1 MTQPHWKMAVD
12 VTRCIGCHACSA
24 ACKVEND
31 IPPLGS
37 FRTKVYCC
45 DEGGYPQ
52 VKAISCRPCAC
63 KCEDAPCVAACRTEA
78 LPGDS
83 MPRYVPIPSH
93 QDLPA
98 AWASSM
104 AGRPRQRG
112 AALAERT
119 RHTHPPKS
127 KTTSTSRSSVV
138 GQSVRRKRRR
148 LQYQCNSAD
157 PTITAPRQ
165 AGAVR
170 YDLLDPARVNDDALF
185 VKRVKGTIFSV
196 GIVHGQFDTLVVAVI
211 MYRCLN
217 NSSIFSPTETSG
229 SSRAP
234 HHECALPRYYPT
246 STMRR

>member
-37 FRTKVYCC
+37 FRTKVCCC

-104 AGRPRQRG
+104 AGGPRQRG

-127 KTTSTSRSSVV
+127 KTTSTSPIICGGTKRTAEEAPATISMQFCRPNHHRSSAC
-138 GQSVRRKRRR
+138 RR
-148 LQYQCNSAD
+148 
-157 PTITAPRQ
+157 
-165 AGAVR
+165 
-170 YDLLDPARVNDDALF
+170 
-185 VKRVKGTIFSV
+185 GTIRF
-196 GIVHGQFDTLVVAVI
+196 A
-211 MYRCLN
+211 R
-217 NSSIFSPTETSG
+217 SG
-229 SSRAP
+229 AC
-234 HHECALPRYYPT
+234 E
-246 STMRR
+246 